1 MGHTG
6 ATTASADTI
15 SRSRSASE
23 HTRGRSDLGDVW
35 FCSLFDGEFRSVHRF
50 LVRFTGDAELAGE
63 LAQEV
68 FVRLYRRGS
77 RPDEPRAWLF
87 TVAMN
92 LARNAKSKA
101 SRRHRLLTVDR
112 STHVLSDPPPAP
124 GDSLAAAESKRR
136 VRAALGTMSERD
148 RQMLLLRA
156 EGYSYRQLARALDL
170 NEASVGTQLSR
181 AKSAF
186 KRAYE
191 GIDHAP

>member
-1 MGHTG
+1 M
-6 ATTASADTI
+6 
-15 SRSRSASE
+15 
-23 HTRGRSDLGDVW
+23 W
-35 FCSLFDGEFRSVHRF
+35 FRSLFDGEFRSVHRF
-50 LVRFTGDAELAGE
+50 LVRFTGDSELAGE

-124 GDSLAAAESKRR
+124 GDALADAESKRR